1 MASVQSLA
9 MTAIMG
15 ALRTVVTD
23 VLDLHAKVM
32 PMYLL
37 NHSICYRSAMWLAS
51 LSEPHPLEPIYKIRS
66 RRCIKKHRSALHEI
80 EFMYNMEL
88 GRVEKVLCYNVVQ
101 CTALL
106 NLEPRRVRTLA
117 SAHALHLTTLY
128 ECPSIS
134 SAFVEL

>member
-1 MASVQSLA
+1 
-9 MTAIMG
+9 
-15 ALRTVVTD
+15 VVTD
-23 VLDLHAKVM
+23 VLDLHASNANVPVK
-32 PMYLL
+32 
-37 NHSICYRSAMWLAS
+37 SQQCYRSAMWLAS
-51 LSEPHPLEPIYKIRS
+51 LSELNPLEPIYKIRS

-101 CTALL
+101 CTAHYS
-106 NLEPRRVRTLA
+106 TWSKKGSDMA